1 MDLII
6 GGYVGILILVE
17 EVVKQVLV
25 FKVRG
30 IGLQGLV
37 RVQRVLESFFFFDN
51 RIMDELFLEFRL
63 RLGRRVRDV
72 RRKVF

>member
-37 RVQRVLESFFFFDN
+37 RVQRVLEIFFFFDN